1 MAAKYA
7 VAKTAQFD
15 SLRTALPG
23 KAAEKNASRGASSR
37 VVLGLLLSR
46 SAISEGLKQ
55 S

>member
-1 MAAKYA
+1 MATKDT
-7 VAKTAQFD
+7 VAKTEKFE
-15 SLRTALPG
+15 SLRTTLPG